1 MQGYTSLIRK
11 HTPLGPYCRPMPLG
25 PCGCHRGGGRFRI
38 SEVPLWRKDAGLYCG
53 SRLRKGEVFAYVGLP
68 QNLKDLKGVVVTWT
82 VVRMGCPAMPILEP
96 RPSYVISH
104 QSSVISHQSSA
115 S

>member
-53 SRLRKGEVFAYVGLP
+53 SRLRKGEVFAYGGLP
-68 QNLKDLKGVVVTWT
+68 HNLKDLDDP
-82 VVRMGCPAMPILEP
+82 RAPADH
-96 RPSYVISH
+96 RH
-104 QSSVISHQSSA
+104 
-115 S
+115 